1 MATYTVD
8 LFTTLDGFGSGP
20 VPYWG
25 KEGPELLEQRL
36 RTYAE
41 PDQTPV
47 FGANTYRL
55 MARFAP
61 AEKDPTFAPLNAVQ
75 RSCSPGRWRSR

>member
-1 MATYTVD
+1 M
-8 LFTTLDGFGSGP
+8 
-20 VPYWG
+20 
-25 KEGPELLEQRL
+25 LEQRF

-41 PDQTPV
+41 PDQMLV

-61 AEKDPTFAPLNAVQ
+61 TEKDPTFAPLNAAQKIVL
-75 RSCSPGRWRSR
+75 SRDAG

>member
-1 MATYTVD
+1 
-8 LFTTLDGFGSGP
+8 

-25 KEGPELLEQRL
+25 REGPELLEQRF

-41 PDQTPV
+41 EDQTLV

-55 MARFAP
+55 MARFARRKGPDVRAAQRGPKDRDLPDAGGAADLGESPP
-61 AEKDPTFAPLNAVQ
+61 AWWI
-75 RSCSPGRWRSR
+75 GWR

>member
-1 MATYTVD
+1 
-8 LFTTLDGFGSGP
+8 
-20 VPYWG
+20 
-25 KEGPELLEQRL
+25 LLEQRS

-41 PDQTPV
+41 EDQTLV

-61 AEKDPTFAPLNAVQ
+61 AEKDPTFAPLDAARKIVL
-75 RSCSPGRWRSR
+75 SRTLEEPLT